1 MNMIGRLFLIFDE
14 TISKFNCQKLCYKIL
29 IRVKVKFLYGYD
41 YFLTYKEIETIGDAY
56 FAVSGC
62 PEPNKN
68 HALEIARFALAIRQ
82 KYVLGKLQ
90 FIKFKYFLI
99 LKFF

>member
-1 MNMIGRLFLIFDE
+1 M
-14 TISKFNCQKLCYKIL
+14 
-29 IRVKVKFLYGYD
+29 YGHD
-41 YFLTYKEIETIGDAY
+41 YFLTFKKIETIGDAY

-82 KYVLGKLQ
+82 KYVLGKLKLINFEIFLLLKFINFEIFLMLK
-90 FIKFKYFLI
+90 FIKMF
-99 LKFF
+99 

>member
-1 MNMIGRLFLIFDE
+1 MVMIIF
-14 TISKFNCQKLCYKIL
+14 
-29 IRVKVKFLYGYD
+29 
-41 YFLTYKEIETIGDAY
+41 FLTYKKIETIGDAY

-82 KYVLGKLQ
+82 KYVLGKLKL
-90 FIKFKYFLI
+90 IKFKFFLM
-99 LKFF
+99 LKIFLMS